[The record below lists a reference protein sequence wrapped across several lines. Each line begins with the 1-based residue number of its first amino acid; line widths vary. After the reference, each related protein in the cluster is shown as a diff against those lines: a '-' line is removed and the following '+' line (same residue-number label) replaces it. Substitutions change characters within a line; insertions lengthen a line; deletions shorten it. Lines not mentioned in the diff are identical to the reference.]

1 MTTITGVDYIKS
13 SPAMNYSP
21 IPQSPSV
28 PAPITSNPSP
38 PPFDESKVQGYNLAD
53 PNSVEYSYFLP
64 DESPQLISSPMAT
77 ASTMAAV
84 APPPPMSPMAVAAPP
99 PPRPMSPSPMAVAAP
114 PPPRPMSPSMM
125 NQQSMSPSM
134 MNQQPMSPPRP
145 MSPSMMAPPP
155 RTAAPISSPSMN
167 QPPFA
172 LPSQF
177 GNTVRNVSANLLNP
191 SSVI

>member
-64 DESPQLISSPMAT
+64 D
-77 ASTMAAV
+77 
-84 APPPPMSPMAVAAPP
+84 
-99 PPRPMSPSPMAVAAP
+99 
-114 PPPRPMSPSMM
+114 
-125 NQQSMSPSM
+125 
-134 MNQQPMSPPRP
+134 
-145 MSPSMMAPPP
+145 
-155 RTAAPISSPSMN
+155 
-167 QPPFA
+167 
-172 LPSQF
+172 
-177 GNTVRNVSANLLNP
+177 
-191 SSVI
+191 

>member
-99 PPRPMSPSPMAVAAP
+99 PPRPMSPS
-114 PPPRPMSPSMM
+114 
-125 NQQSMSPSM
+125 M

>member
-125 NQQSMSPSM
+125 
-134 MNQQPMSPPRP
+134 
-145 MSPSMMAPPP
+145 APPP

>member
-99 PPRPMSPSPMAVAAP
+99 PPRPMSPS
-114 PPPRPMSPSMM
+114 MM

>member
-77 ASTMAAV
+77 ASTMA
-84 APPPPMSPMAVAAPP
+84 VAAPP
-99 PPRPMSPSPMAVAAP
+99 PPRP
-114 PPPRPMSPSMM
+114 
-125 NQQSMSPSM
+125 MSPSM